1 MGSIAETLLMGIGK
15 RRTSSAV
22 RVLVAQ
28 AALVIVRVASGEP
41 VVRAGLVELAV
52 QVVREALAELA
63 VQVAP
68 AGLAV
73 QAGEPELG
81 TVLAAAEL
89 EIVLVEA
96 ELEIVRV
103 AAELERGREGA
114 ERPHARV
121 VAAATASVT
130 VAHLHGLQLLAA
142 VEDLAAA
149 VAEIMR
155 EPAAT
160 GEAVAWA
167 VAVTAA
173 AEVADVAVE

>member
-63 VQVAP
+63 AWVAEEALAELAVQVAP

-114 ERPHARV
+114 EPPHARV
-121 VAAATASVT
+121 VVAATASVT
-130 VAHLHGLQLLAA
+130 VAHRRGLQLLAA
-142 VEDLAAA
+142 VEDLAA
-149 VAEIMR
+149 VAETMP
-155 EPAAT
+155 EQVVV
-160 GEAVAWA
+160 EAVAAW
-167 VAVTAA
+167 
-173 AEVADVAVE
+173 EAVE